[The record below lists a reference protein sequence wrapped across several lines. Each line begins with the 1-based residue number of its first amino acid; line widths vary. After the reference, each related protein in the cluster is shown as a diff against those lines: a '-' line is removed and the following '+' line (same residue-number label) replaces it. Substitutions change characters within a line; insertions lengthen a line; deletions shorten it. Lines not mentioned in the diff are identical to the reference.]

1 MRCIQ
6 HYVFTIFTCISVS
19 WEDLIYLSFL
29 SLHISKLLFIIA
41 QKKKKKKKCNDT
53 CSLMMVTCESINTG
67 IFDIF
72 CNYRQSF
79 HLSLGV
85 FYILSLYC
93 IVLPIIALYWI
104 LHPNQYISS
113 TFSSTFTRVRYS
125 SFFIWCINTY
135 YAWSV
140 F

>member
-1 MRCIQ
+1 MYSALCFYNFHMYICLLRGSD
-6 HYVFTIFTCISVS
+6 IFKI
-19 WEDLIYLSFL
+19 LILTYF
-29 SLHISKLLFIIA
+29 KTTFYYCA
-41 QKKKKKKKCNDT
+41 KKEKKKKCNDT

-125 SFFIWCINTY
+125 SFFI
-135 YAWSV
+135 
-140 F
+140 